1 MILFISD
8 LHLCQERP
16 RTTQL
21 FLDFL
26 SREASQAAAL
36 YILGDLFEYWAGDD
50 DVESTYIQ
58 SVLGA
63 MRRLSDSGTKV
74 YVMRGNRDVLLGA
87 GFEQASG
94 AELLPDPVMI
104 DLYGRSALLT
114 HGDALCTDDVEYQQF
129 RQMVR
134 DSKWQQDFLS
144 LPLAQRKSQIQA
156 LRSRSEEAKS
166 YKAEA
171 IMDVNQDA
179 VAECLRTHGYPPL
192 LIHGHTHRPARHS
205 LEIDGK
211 HCERIV
217 LSDWG
222 DTGSYLLCTKQGC
235 EVVNL

>member
-8 LHLCQERP
+8 LHLCQERL

-26 SREASQAAAL
+26 SREASQAKAL

-50 DVESTYIQ
+50 DTDNPYIQ
-58 SVLGA
+58 SILSA
-63 MRRLSDSGTKV
+63 MRVLSERGTSLH
-74 YVMRGNRDVLLGA
+74 VMRGNRDVLLGA

-94 AELLPDPVMI
+94 AQLLPDPVMI

-129 RQMVR
+129 RRMVR
-134 DSKWQQDFLS
+134 DPQWQQDFLS
-144 LPLAQRKSQIQA
+144 LPLTQRKAQIEA

-179 VAECLRTHGYPPL
+179 VVECLRAHGYPPL
-192 LIHGHTHRPARHS
+192 LIHGHTHRPARHP
-205 LEIDGK
+205 LEIDGR

-217 LSDWG
+217 LADWD
-222 DTGSYLLCTKQGC
+222 DTGSYLVCTAQGC
-235 EVVNL
+235 EVVDL